1 MPFSPPFFC
10 KRLRYEPVPALVFL
24 RDSERSYA
32 RGHMKDELGN
42 YEVTPF
48 LSNNVQEAMRQC
60 AKTGAEQTPTLPQV
74 TPLLPVSKPPQSAK
88 MAIKVNGK
96 ILFIDPTELVSVH
109 AEGNYVLLQKQSG
122 SYLLRAT
129 ISEMV
134 SKLERYGFIRIHRSL
149 LINTFFVEEMETYPT
164 GTYGLRVRGGKVYMV
179 SRTYKKNLNSL
190 ADSWVGSD
198 AFFSE

>member
-1 MPFSPPFFC
+1 MKPESADYQVKPILRENIREATSPYANVLAETTATLP
-10 KRLRYEPVPALVFL
+10 EASALVAAPK
-24 RDSERSYA
+24 RA
-32 RGHMKDELGN
+32 
-42 YEVTPF
+42 
-48 LSNNVQEAMRQC
+48 
-60 AKTGAEQTPTLPQV
+60 
-74 TPLLPVSKPPQSAK
+74 QSPK
-88 MAIKVNGK
+88 MAIKANGK

-134 SKLERYGFIRIHRSL
+134 SKLEPYGFIRIHRSL
-149 LINTFFVEEMETYPT
+149 LVNTLFVEEMEPYPT
-164 GTYGLRVRGGKVYMV
+164 GNCGLRLRGGKVYTV

-198 AFFSE
+198 AFFNE